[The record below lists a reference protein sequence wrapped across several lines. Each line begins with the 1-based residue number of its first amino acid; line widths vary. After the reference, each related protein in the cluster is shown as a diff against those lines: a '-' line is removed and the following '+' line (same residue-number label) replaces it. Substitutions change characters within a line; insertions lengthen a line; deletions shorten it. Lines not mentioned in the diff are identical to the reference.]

1 MNARDD
7 AVWVADTIS
16 QQKAEVERLSRQL
29 AEARE
34 ALEDLVSDAEKQ
46 MANPSHHMPFSLP
59 KARRVLQSRY
69 MNMTDQKKREPEF
82 DPAEVR
88 ALSVA
93 VYKARLVQD
102 SGEGAVERMI
112 AADKDTGE
120 KLAGR
125 AAAYDALTRCYM
137 RVARLA
143 QSAAYRTDDG
153 SPKPDMS
160 TT

>member
-1 MNARDD
+1 M
-7 AVWVADTIS
+7 S
-16 QQKAEVERLSRQL
+16 
-29 AEARE
+29 
-34 ALEDLVSDAEKQ
+34 
-46 MANPSHHMPFSLP
+46 
-59 KARRVLQSRY
+59 
-69 MNMTDQKKREPEF
+69 MTDQKKREPEF

-137 RVARLA
+137 RVAAAHAAMGDDQMTDPELA
-143 QSAAYRTDDG
+143 AHQ
-153 SPKPDMS
+153 PD
-160 TT
+160 

>member
-1 MNARDD
+1 MGTMD
-7 AVWVADTIS
+7 
-16 QQKAEVERLSRQL
+16 ER
-29 AEARE
+29 
-34 ALEDLVSDAEKQ
+34 
-46 MANPSHHMPFSLP
+46 
-59 KARRVLQSRY
+59 
-69 MNMTDQKKREPEF
+69 KKREPEF

-143 QSAAYRTDDG
+143 QSAAMGATNDR
-153 SPKPDMS
+153 S
-160 TT
+160 

>member
-1 MNARDD
+1 MIDMGTMD
-7 AVWVADTIS
+7 
-16 QQKAEVERLSRQL
+16 ER
-29 AEARE
+29 
-34 ALEDLVSDAEKQ
+34 
-46 MANPSHHMPFSLP
+46 
-59 KARRVLQSRY
+59 
-69 MNMTDQKKREPEF
+69 KKREPEF

-88 ALSVA
+88 AMSVA

-143 QSAAYRTDDG
+143 QSAAMG
-153 SPKPDMS
+153 AKE
-160 TT
+160 